1 MAGRRAVETAYGSLK
16 MYAMMKLRLTEFYK
30 DPFLGAG
37 LAAMAIGARDAK
49 YAPYREARLP
59 ATGYAKAADL
69 YGSFTGQVQSAIM
82 NIKRLGIDQAGKDLK
97 EKCRAIYAYVDTH
110 GLESV
115 KIGNYTAGDA
125 VLAYF
130 GCMPLQKPSTSE
142 EENKDLKETVE
153 KIDKVLDAKKSGKTA
168 EKETEEEAEEEAEEE
183 EGQEAQQKTIATN
196 VEGVEKNAR
205 NAAKETIQQATGQ
218 AAQQTGTS
226 SA

>member
-59 ATGYAKAADL
+59 ATGYAKAAGL
-69 YGSFTGQVQSAIM
+69 YGSFTGQVQAAIM
-82 NIKRLGIDQAGKDLK
+82 NIKKLGIDQAGSKLED
-97 EKCRAIYAYVDTH
+97 KCRAIYAYVDTH

-115 KIGNYTAGDA
+115 KIGNLTAGDA

-130 GCMPLQKPSTSE
+130 GCIGLPKPSTEAAEEAAVSDVVSE
-142 EENKDLKETVE
+142 
-153 KIDKVLDAKKSGKTA
+153 IDKALETKRTGVRTEATAGSGA
-168 EKETEEEAEEEAEEE
+168 
-183 EGQEAQQKTIATN
+183 GPSAQQQAVETN
-196 VEGVEKNAR
+196 VEEVEKNAEK
-205 NAAKETIQQATGQ
+205 AAEQTIQQVSGQ
-218 AAQQTGTS
+218 AAQQTG
-226 SA
+226 